1 MLQIG
6 AMDTDNNNLF
16 NPEKSISTND
26 FIAGICTIWNLE
38 TADFAKYM
46 NSGTLNR
53 ETMAGI
59 VYDAYSLKIRQKR

>member
-6 AMDTDNNNLF
+6 AMDTDNNNNLF

-38 TADFAKYM
+38 TADFCK
-46 NSGTLNR
+46 
-53 ETMAGI
+53 
-59 VYDAYSLKIRQKR
+59 VYEQRNAEP